1 MRFRGKAQLAFAG
14 VGQLGSIHKVL
25 WWRPHGKSQGFFV
38 VPPMKFSGE
47 GQHGTI
53 RLCPE
58 FLAGLLSHSRNPK
71 FDNRGR
77 RCVVLIRVLAACM
90 DG

>member
-1 MRFRGKAQLAFAG
+1 MRFCGKAQLAFAG

-38 VPPMKFSGE
+38 VPPMSFSGE

-53 RLCPE
+53 RLCP
-58 FLAGLLSHSRNPK
+58 GVSRRTPFAFQK
-71 FDNRGR
+71 PE
-77 RCVVLIRVLAACM
+77 IR
-90 DG
+90 

>member
-1 MRFRGKAQLAFAG
+1 MENLSFLWCHQRDSPEKANTERYGYVQ
-14 VGQLGSIHKVL
+14 
-25 WWRPHGKSQGFFV
+25 
-38 VPPMKFSGE
+38 
-47 GQHGTI
+47 
-53 RLCPE
+53 E

-77 RCVVLIRVLAACM
+77 RCVMLIRVLAACM